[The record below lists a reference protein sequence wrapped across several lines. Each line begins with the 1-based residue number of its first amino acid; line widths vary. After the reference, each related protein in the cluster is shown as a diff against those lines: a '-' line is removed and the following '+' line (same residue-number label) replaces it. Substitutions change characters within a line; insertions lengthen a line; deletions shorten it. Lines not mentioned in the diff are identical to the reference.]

1 MQSNYNVT
9 VKRRNARFF
18 GRGEL
23 PFALFLA
30 VFVARFEYFAS
41 LPMIGKALVI
51 ISMPVWCF
59 AWARADADA
68 SYRFAPT
75 RQALIYG
82 VAIYLSATQYSLTQ
96 LGEGLVLFILVV
108 YLISFVV
115 IAGAAGHLVG
125 RISRHVAGDSLT
137 GYLSSVVPGMA
148 TVLAYAFIGGGL
160 DQWTMATMLIQLL
173 MGGVLYAGY
182 RWSVRRSVA

>member
-30 VFVARFEYFAS
+30 VFVARLEYFAS
-41 LPMIGKALVI
+41 LPMIVKALVI
-51 ISMPVWCF
+51 IAMPVWCF

-82 VAIYLSATQYSLTQ
+82 VAIYLGATSLTQ
-96 LGEGLVLFILVV
+96 FGEGLVLFILLV

-115 IAGAAGHLVG
+115 IAGAAGHLAG
-125 RISRHVAGDSLT
+125 RISHHVAGDSLP

-148 TVLAYAFIGGGL
+148 TVLGYAHISGGL

>member
-1 MQSNYNVT
+1 MPSNHNVI
-9 VKRRNARFF
+9 VKPRNVRFF

-23 PFALFLA
+23 LFALFLA
-30 VFVARFEYFAS
+30 VFVARLEYFAS
-41 LPMIGKALVI
+41 LPIIVEALVI
-51 ISMPVWCF
+51 IAMPVWCF

-82 VAIYLSATQYSLTQ
+82 VAIYLGATQYSLIQ
-96 LGEGLVLFILVV
+96 LGEGLVLFILLV

-115 IAGAAGHLVG
+115 IAGAAGHLAG
-125 RISRHVAGDSLT
+125 RIAHHVAGDSLP

-148 TVLAYAFIGGGL
+148 TVLAYARIAGGL
-160 DQWTMATMLIQLL
+160 DQWTIRTMLIQLL
-173 MGGVLYAGY
+173 MGGVLYTGY
-182 RWSVRRSVA
+182 RWSVRRSLA